1 MRHEYE
7 RWMPSQDLPVP
18 SWLQGP
24 YGNRWLAAHGAVKD
38 VLAERMRQSAKADMP
53 TLAPPDG
60 LSFLG
65 LERSLERGPAETDAA
80 YALRVRAAWDTWEW
94 AGTAYGVLGALAVQ
108 GYPYAVLAQVNR
120 RMFWLDPVTGALVVT
135 HLPAGSWAIDATPA
149 FWSKFQ
155 VIFPAPLPTAWL
167 AGGLTS
173 VFHGGTGGGTITPSG
188 TPTADYRFA
197 VKIIGGGAVG
207 AATYQVTT
215 NYGATWS
222 STATLA
228 AGPTAIGS
236 TGVSFSASGTF
247 VAADVYAWAPT
258 FTLPGNTSDEVE
270 RIRRTVK
277 KWQPGHAT
285 NAGYVVI
292 TRGSLVGYP
301 PGFTVGTANLGYVGT
316 STVTTWSA

>member
-1 MRHEYE
+1 LRHEFE
-7 RWMPSQDLPVP
+7 RWQPSQELPVP

-24 YGNRWLAAHGAVKD
+24 YGNRWLASHGALKD
-38 VLAERMRQSAKADMP
+38 VLVERVRQSAKADMP

-60 LSFLG
+60 LAKLG
-65 LERSLERGPAETDAA
+65 LERQLERGPSETDSA
-80 YALRVRAAWDTWEW
+80 YALRVRNAWDFWEW
-94 AGTAYGVLGALAVQ
+94 AGTAYGVLQALSVQ
-108 GYPYAVLAQVNR
+108 GYPQAVLAQVNR
-120 RMFWLDPVTGALVVT
+120 RMFWLDDNGALVVT
-135 HLPAGSWAIDATPA
+135 HLPAGSWAIDATPT

-173 VFHGGTGGGTITPSG
+173 VFHGGTGGGTITASG
-188 TPTADYRFA
+188 TPTADYRFG
-197 VKIIGGGAVG
+197 VKIIGAGAVG
-207 AATYQVTT
+207 AATCQVTT
-215 NYGATWS
+215 DYGSTWS

-228 AGPTAIGS
+228 AGPTAIGA

-247 VAADVYAWAPT
+247 VSGDVYAWAPT
-258 FTLPGNTSDEVE
+258 FNVPSGSSDEVE

-285 NAGYVVI
+285 NAGYVVV

-301 PGFTVGTANLGYVGT
+301 PGHTVSGANLGYVGT